1 MSGEESKET
10 PAVPATAPV
19 VSAVEATPAINPLE
33 ADLKAARAELEQLR
47 PLAGQ
52 VKEANETL
60 ASHAQSLLSE
70 LSPEWQAHIR
80 AVAGDDP
87 KAQLKALA
95 SAKSLIKPTTV
106 LPPPGATTAAPSAPK
121 APGAQVDPDT
131 AALLHY
137 ESLKKAGANL
147 LAAQYKSANA
157 GAIARAEARTKQA
170 TPN

>member
-1 MSGEESKET
+1 MSDESKET
-10 PAVPATAPV
+10 PATAPV
-19 VSAVEATPAINPLE
+19 APAAEALPVVNPLE

-47 PLAGQ
+47 PLAAQ
-52 VKEANETL
+52 AKEASETL

-70 LSPEWQAHIR
+70 LSPEWQAHIK

-87 KAQLKALA
+87 RAQLKALA
-95 SAKSLIKPTTV
+95 SAKSLIKPAAV
-106 LPPPGATTAAPSAPK
+106 LPPPGATTAAPAAPK